1 MKKFSILLLPIVVV
15 IGFIVISRY
24 QKLLSLPTDEE
35 QVKQPLISTQKSRDK
50 TTRTNKPQRIVS
62 LAPNI
67 TEILFALGLDKEIVA
82 VSSDSDYPAGAA
94 HKKKVGT
101 FWQPNTEAVIASK
114 PDLVITLWF
123 EQQNQ
128 VAESLKR
135 LDYPV
140 LTLKIEK
147 IEELLTAIQKIG
159 VATGSKQQAEQLAKE
174 ISTQLSNL
182 QSKFSSAYKVKVLWA
197 VQPEPLRVAGRNTF
211 VNKLIELAGGENAVG
226 QTIQQYPPIGTEE
239 VLACGAEIIIQ
250 SAMGTAGA
258 SEQQKT
264 AEKFWSKFA
273 ALPAVKNN
281 RIYVIRPDTVL
292 RLGPRLCQGIE
303 LIANCLHPGE
313 NRQ

>member
-1 MKKFSILLLPIVVV
+1 MKKISILLLPIVVV
-15 IGFIVISRY
+15 TGFILISQY
-24 QKLLSLPTDEE
+24 QKLLSLPTEEE
-35 QVKQPLISTQKSRDK
+35 QVKQPLISIQKSRDK

-147 IEELLTAIQKIG
+147 IEELFTAIQQIG
-159 VATGSKQQAEQLAKE
+159 IATGSRQRAERLAKE
-174 ISTQLSNL
+174 ISTQLNDL
-182 QSKFSSAYKVKVLWA
+182 QSKFNSSYKVKVLWL

-211 VNKLIELAGGENAVG
+211 VNKLIELAGGENAIG
-226 QTIQQYPPIGTEE
+226 QTIQQYPPISTEE
-239 VLACGAEIIIQ
+239 LLACGAEIIIQ
-250 SAMGTAGA
+250 TAMGTAGA
-258 SEQQKT
+258 SDQQKA
-264 AEKFWSKFA
+264 AEKFWSRWKT
-273 ALPAVKNN
+273 LPAVVKN
-281 RIYVIRPDTVL
+281 RIYVVPPDTVL
-292 RLGPRLCQGIE
+292 RLGPRLCQGIK
-303 LIANCLHPGE
+303 LIANCLHPNE
-313 NRQ
+313 NI

>member
-15 IGFIVISRY
+15 IGFIVIGRY
-24 QKLLSLPTDEE
+24 QKLLILPTDEE

-50 TTRTNKPQRIVS
+50 TTRVNKPQRIVS

-82 VSSDSDYPAGAA
+82 VSSDSDYPNGVAN
-94 HKKKVGT
+94 KQKVGT

-140 LTLKIEK
+140 LTLKIKK
-147 IEELLTAIQKIG
+147 IEELLTAIQQIG
-159 VATGSKQQAEQLAKE
+159 VATGSEQRAERLAKE
-174 ISTQLSNL
+174 ISTQLNDL
-182 QSKFSSAYKVKVLWA
+182 QSKFESVYKVKVLWV

-211 VNKLIELAGGENAVG
+211 VNKLIELAGGENAIG
-226 QTIQQYPPIGTEE
+226 QTIQQYPPISTEE
-239 VLACGAEIIIQ
+239 ILACDAEIIIQ
-250 SAMGTAGA
+250 TAMGTAGT
-258 SEQQKT
+258 SEQQKA
-264 AEKFWSKFA
+264 AEKFWSRWKT
-273 ALPAVKNN
+273 LPAVVNN
-281 RIYVIRPDTVL
+281 RIYIVPPDTVL
-292 RLGPRLCQGIE
+292 RLGPRLCEGTE
-303 LIANCLHPGE
+303 LIANCLHPDE
-313 NRQ
+313 NR

>member
-1 MKKFSILLLPIVVV
+1 MKKFSILLVPIVIVA
-15 IGFIVISRY
+15 GFIVINRY
-24 QKLLSLPTDEE
+24 QKLLNPPTDEE
-35 QVKQPLISTQKSRDK
+35 QVKKPLVSAQKSRNK

-82 VSSDSDYPAGAA
+82 VSSDSDYPVGAIN
-94 HKKKVGT
+94 KKKVGT
-101 FWQPNTEAVIASK
+101 FWQPNTEAIIASK
-114 PDLVITLWF
+114 PDMVITLWF

-128 VAESLKR
+128 VAETLKR
-135 LDYPV
+135 LGYPV

-147 IEELLTAIQKIG
+147 IEELLTAIQEIG
-159 VATGSKQQAEQLAKE
+159 VATGSKQRAEQLAKE
-174 ISTQLSNL
+174 ISTQLSDL
-182 QSKFSSAYKVKVLWA
+182 QSKFSSVYKVKVLWA

-239 VLACGAEIIIQ
+239 LLACGAEIIIQ
-250 SAMGTAGA
+250 SAMGTAGT
-258 SEQQKT
+258 SQQQKT

-281 RIYVIRPDTVL
+281 RIYVVQPDTVL

-303 LIANCLHPGE
+303 LIANCLHPDE
-313 NRQ
+313 NR

>member
-15 IGFIVISRY
+15 AGFIVISRY

-50 TTRTNKPQRIVS
+50 TTRANKPQRIVS

-82 VSSDSDYPAGAA
+82 VSSDSDFPAGATN
-94 HKKKVGT
+94 KKKVGT

-128 VAESLKR
+128 VAETLKR

-147 IEELLTAIQKIG
+147 IEELLTAIQEIG
-159 VATGSKQQAEQLAKE
+159 VATGSSQRAERLAKE
-174 ISTQLSNL
+174 ISTQLNDL
-182 QSKFSSAYKVKVLWA
+182 QSKFDSGYKVKVLWV

-211 VNKLIELAGGENAVG
+211 VNKLIELAGGENAIG
-226 QTIQQYPPIGTEE
+226 QTIQQYPPISTEE
-239 VLACGAEIIIQ
+239 LLACGAETIIQ
-250 SAMGTAGA
+250 TAMGTADT
-258 SEQQKT
+258 SEQQKA
-264 AEKFWSKFA
+264 AEKFWSRWKT
-273 ALPAVKNN
+273 LPAVVNN
-281 RIYVIRPDTVL
+281 RIYVVPPDTVL
-292 RLGPRLCQGIE
+292 RLGPRLCQGIK
-303 LIANCLHPGE
+303 LIANCLHPNE
-313 NRQ
+313 NI